1 MITHLIALLVGFI
14 AGALVMR
21 KHKAKA
27 IKLDAL
33 RAERAP
39 KLEALDV
46 AFMRAFEKADT
57 AECARIAAQKQ
68 ALRDVTKVTLPDE
81 LNALKD
87 FKPDIL
93 K

>member
-1 MITHLIALLVGFI
+1 MSISINIT
-14 AGALVMR
+14 
-21 KHKAKA
+21 KAKA

-39 KLEALDV
+39 KLAALDL
-46 AFMRAFEKADT
+46 AFMRAVEQGDT
-57 AECARIAAQKQ
+57 SKQASIAAEKQ
-68 ALRDVTKVTLPDE
+68 ALRDVTKVTLPDD
-81 LNALKD
+81 LTALKD

>member
-1 MITHLIALLVGFI
+1 MSIRINI
-14 AGALVMR
+14 D
-21 KHKAKA
+21 KAKA

-46 AFMRAFEKADT
+46 AFMRAFERADT
-57 AECARIAAQKQ
+57 AACASIAAEKQ
-68 ALRDVTKVTLPDE
+68 ALRDVTKVTLPDD
-81 LNALKD
+81 LDALKD
-87 FKPDIL
+87 FKPEAL

>member
-1 MITHLIALLVGFI
+1 MSIRINI
-14 AGALVMR
+14 D
-21 KHKAKA
+21 KAKA

-39 KLEALDV
+39 KLAALDL
-46 AFMRAFEKADT
+46 AFMRAVEQGDT
-57 AECARIAAQKQ
+57 AAQTRIAAEKQ
-68 ALRDVTKVTLPDE
+68 ALRDVTKQPLPDDVA
-81 LNALKD
+81 ALKD

>member
-1 MITHLIALLVGFI
+1 MSIRINI
-14 AGALVMR
+14 D
-21 KHKAKA
+21 KAKA

-39 KLEALDV
+39 KLAALDV
-46 AFMRAFEKADT
+46 AFVRALEQGDT
-57 AECARIAAQKQ
+57 AAQARIAAEKQ
-68 ALRDVTKVTLPDE
+68 ALRDVTKVTLPDD
-81 LNALKD
+81 LTALKD